1 MQLLIE
7 YILPNVLLFGSIYV
21 FGKAVEH
28 SVWYAICNYSE
39 LKQ

>member
-7 YILPNVLLFGSIYV
+7 YVLPNVLLFGSIYV
-21 FGKAVEH
+21 FGRAAE
-28 SVWYAICNYSE
+28 SAVWYAICNYSE